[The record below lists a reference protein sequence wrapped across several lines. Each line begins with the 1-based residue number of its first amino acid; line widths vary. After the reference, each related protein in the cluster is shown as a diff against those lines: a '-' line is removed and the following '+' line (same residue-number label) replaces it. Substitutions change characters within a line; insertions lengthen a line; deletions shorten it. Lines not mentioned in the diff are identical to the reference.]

1 MDAKLLFQLET
12 FYLLTILL
20 KVQPSAILNLQL
32 AIKVHILDA
41 LEHMQLLLGTLM
53 MEAELELD
61 FLQVQEKLFPETVEL
76 PLELLLVE
84 VETKNQS

>member
-1 MDAKLLFQLET
+1 MDARLLSQLEM

-20 KVQPSAILNLQL
+20 KVQLSAILNLQL

-41 LEHMQLLLGTLM
+41 LEHTQLLLDTLM

-61 FLQVQEKLFPETVEL
+61 FLQVPEKLFPETVEL

-84 VETKNQS
+84 VETKNPS